1 MNKYLPFS
9 CVLIIFVF
17 LCCAPKSKITVT
29 LPAQSK
35 IEEAF
40 VTDTALTPDFSC
52 APLTAVPVK
61 DWKGLNFIVLEKQSI
76 FCQAGYEL
84 YDFSNPELGLTPEDL
99 AELKPENRI
108 PCDKIKGHLLTV
120 TGLYENGEEWFVSFS
135 DKETG
140 KLITAMTHKHTIK
153 EIVPEADLIWAK
165 KRWLNRVVFS
175 KKGTISTINKENSS
189 LGSLKVRIQ
198 DPLLVEDVVPGF
210 TPLPVNPIWLVVKTP
225 QGQQGIIPVRSSWT
239 NTMND
244 MIQEDHPWESDIVEK
259 DPSKI
264 YTWDE
269 SMWETINNHRIV
281 LEMTKEQV
289 LMSWGKPAKREN
301 VDIDGQKME
310 CWFYAAQ
317 MLCFNQQHLL
327 TSIKD
332 IQ

>member
-9 CVLIIFVF
+9 CILIVSMLF
-17 LCCAPKSKITVT
+17 CCAPKSKIPAT

-35 IEEAF
+35 LEEVS
-40 VTDTALTPDFSC
+40 VTDTAQAPDFSC
-52 APLTAVPVK
+52 TPLTTVPVK
-61 DWKGLNFIVLEKQSI
+61 DWKGLNFLALEKQSI

-84 YDFSNPELGLTPEDL
+84 YGFSNPELGLTPEDL
-99 AELKPENRI
+99 SELKPENRI

-120 TGLYENGEEWFVSFS
+120 TGLYEDGEEWLVSFS

-140 KLITAMTHKHTIK
+140 NVITARTHKHSIK

-175 KKGTISTINKENSS
+175 KKGTISVLNKENNSF
-189 LGSLKVRIQ
+189 GSIKVRIQ
-198 DPLLVEDVVPGF
+198 DSLLVEDVVPGF
-210 TPLPVNPIWLVVKTP
+210 TPLPVNPIWLIVKLP
-225 QGQQGIIPVRSSWT
+225 QGQQGIIPVRCSWT
-239 NTMND
+239 NTMSD
-244 MIQEDHPWESDIVEK
+244 KVLEGDPWESDIIEK

-264 YTWDE
+264 FSWDE
-269 SMWETINNHRIV
+269 ATWEIINNHRIV

-289 LMSWGKPAKREN
+289 LMSWGNPVKREN
-301 VDIDGQKME
+301 VDVDGAKME

-317 MLCFNQQHLL
+317 ILCFDLHQLV
-327 TSIKD
+327 SIKD